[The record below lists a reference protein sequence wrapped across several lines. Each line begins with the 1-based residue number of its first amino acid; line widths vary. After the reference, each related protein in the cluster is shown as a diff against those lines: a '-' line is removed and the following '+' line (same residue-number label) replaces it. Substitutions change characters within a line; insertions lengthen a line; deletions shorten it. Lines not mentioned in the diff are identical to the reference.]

1 MAKPTGP
8 LLSFDASGQIAKT
21 QVYAT
26 WRGRSYV
33 RRYVIPANP
42 KTASQLLTRDVFAW
56 LQQVW
61 KLGDVNFAAPWT
73 AAAKGN
79 AYTNR
84 NLFSS
89 MNIPSLRT
97 ATDVSTIVMSPGF
110 GGMFPATAITVAPT
124 STAGQLSVAFTVP
137 QLPAGW
143 TWAPLYAFAIH
154 NEDPHTTHAY
164 ATIGNNAANS

>member
-42 KTASQLLTRDVFAW
+42 KTAGQLLTRDVFAW

-61 KLGDVNFAAPWT
+61 KLASTDFTASWT
-73 AAAKGN
+73 ATAKGN

-97 ATDVSTIVMSPGF
+97 AADVSTLVFSPGF
-110 GGMFPATAITVAPT
+110 GGMFAPTSIAVAPT
-124 STAGQLSVAFTVP
+124 LV
-137 QLPAGW
+137 
-143 TWAPLYAFAIH
+143 
-154 NEDPHTTHAY
+154 
-164 ATIGNNAANS
+164 